1 MRGACTIALP
11 RPIFVRSR
19 LELVL
24 KKWTDRSVCSALELP
39 EVDEN
44 TEPMDDGF
52 GAMECVHSYLPLY
65 MAVSTVD
72 EPCLTEMSALILTT
86 SPAPQQR
93 RIGVQ

>member
-24 KKWTDRSVCSALELP
+24 NKWTDRSVCSALELP

-52 GAMECVHSYLPLY
+52 GVWSAYVHTFLFIWR
-65 MAVSTVD
+65 
-72 EPCLTEMSALILTT
+72 CI
-86 SPAPQQR
+86 R
-93 RIGVQ
+93 